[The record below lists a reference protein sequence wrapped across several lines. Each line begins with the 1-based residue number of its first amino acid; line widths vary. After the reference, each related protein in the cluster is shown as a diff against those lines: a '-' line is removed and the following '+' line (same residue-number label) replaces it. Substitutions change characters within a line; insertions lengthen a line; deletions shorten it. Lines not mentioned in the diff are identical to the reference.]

1 MHHVCDCEGE
11 SHFKVA
17 QAALEA
23 VQVCLQQHSQQ
34 MEPSLDRLLP
44 LLSLRITDPKEA
56 IRGAAVGYALVAV
69 GYAYAAVGYAY
80 AAVVYGDGTVT
91 PAQLV
96 CNCVHRPTPQVQ
108 PHSQRE
114 Y

>member
-1 MHHVCDCEGE
+1 MHHVCLCEGDP
-11 SHFKVA
+11 HFKVA

-56 IRGAAVGYALVAV
+56 IRGAAVGYA
-69 GYAYAAVGYAY
+69 YAAVGY

-96 CNCVHRPTPQVQ
+96 CNCVHRPTPQVH